1 MGTKRATVFVIWRG
15 WRVLVCTHRA
25 FLEFLKLQ
33 NAIYALCVVL
43 HPHAFVCA
51 GPQNSSVR
59 IIMGTAVKSAG
70 WQKVETSQEL
80 STAGLL
86 WEMCYLVID
95 VSCFLWREHQLKNT
109 KHFKIKKEKSLEFWR
124 SRTKMK
130 LPEHVSLIFPPPLR
144 AFNLSAINYWP
155 YLHSTNKDMRETVK
169 ISMGSKRPLCSI
181 NYASGACLI
190 TWNTRLVNKTWPD
203 LLIIKM
209 QNNLLPV
216 CCSYRTWRGAVSQP
230 RCLLLIHLHISAD
243 LVSL

>member
-43 HPHAFVCA
+43 HPHACVCA

-59 IIMGTAVKSAG
+59 INNGNRCEVCWVTESRN
-70 WQKVETSQEL
+70 
-80 STAGLL
+80 STRTFNCRFTVGNVLPGH
-86 WEMCYLVID
+86 W
-95 VSCFLWREHQLKNT
+95 CFLFPLARTPVKKHT
-109 KHFKIKKEKSLEFWR
+109 KHFKIKKRKKPGFLKKQNKNEIAS
-124 SRTKMK
+124 TC
-130 LPEHVSLIFPPPLR
+130 IIDFPHPLR
-144 AFNLSAINYWP
+144 AFNLSAINYCL
-155 YLHSTNKDMRETVK
+155 YLHSTNKD

>member
-1 MGTKRATVFVIWRG
+1 
-15 WRVLVCTHRA
+15 
-25 FLEFLKLQ
+25 
-33 NAIYALCVVL
+33 
-43 HPHAFVCA
+43 
-51 GPQNSSVR
+51 
-59 IIMGTAVKSAG
+59 MGTAVKSAG
-70 WQKVETSQEL
+70 WQKVETAQEL

-109 KHFKIKKEKSLEFWR
+109 QSTSRWKKRKKPGFLKKQNKNEIAS
-124 SRTKMK
+124 TC
-130 LPEHVSLIFPPPLR
+130 IIDFPPPLR
-144 AFNLSAINYWP
+144 AFNLSAINYCL